1 MTCSDIQRVADKFN
15 SALGEYATVEVQI
28 NPDLSGLVDAV
39 TAAWELVQEN
49 TSSEPDYDTIR
60 DIAGEAVDNIDFD
73 YQFSDNVTSLIED
86 YNNDYLADKI
96 RETMGDIFNGVDREQ
111 YDSMTA
117 AYNHARNK
125 NQVYLHAL
133 QLIKSTLEDLDLT
146 ENLKAVLEVAVKARE
161 FSSYSSEH
169 IGSDYRPD
177 FQTALT
183 ALIDGPRVVDESA
196 NSGSNAS

>member
-1 MTCSDIQRVADKFN
+1 
-15 SALGEYATVEVQI
+15 
-28 NPDLSGLVDAV
+28 
-39 TAAWELVQEN
+39 
-49 TSSEPDYDTIR
+49 
-60 DIAGEAVDNIDFD
+60 
-73 YQFSDNVTSLIED
+73 
-86 YNNDYLADKI
+86 
-96 RETMGDIFNGVDREQ
+96 MGDIFNGVDREQ

>member
-73 YQFSDNVTSLIED
+73 YQFSDNVTSMIDD
-86 YNNDYLADKI
+86 Y
-96 RETMGDIFNGVDREQ
+96 M
-111 YDSMTA
+111 
-117 AYNHARNK
+117 
-125 NQVYLHAL
+125 
-133 QLIKSTLEDLDLT
+133 
-146 ENLKAVLEVAVKARE
+146 
-161 FSSYSSEH
+161 
-169 IGSDYRPD
+169 SDHLR
-177 FQTALT
+177 
-183 ALIDGPRVVDESA
+183 
-196 NSGSNAS
+196 